1 MLLGPAT
8 FALFGGSTNFEIFTK
23 IMSRILPMILGPTRI
38 LDAFII
44 RHVVIAQEGAT
55 TKMEKKSTKEETEEK
70 TEEKMEEKT
79 EERTEDEEAPAND
92 TPRGKRTTVPGAA
105 IVPLA
110 AHVSFASH
118 ALPQSSSTTNTHG
131 GNTSSANESFINIS
145 TRKMSQAVRA
155 RQSSVRRDYYLLI
168 PRWAVAVYCVPVFLL
183 CVAVFIRL
191 ATWPDCAAGSDV
203 CLVRTYPIFRGL
215 EEYAHEGYCA
225 CNVILFDQTGIFNG
239 SCAEGTQDAT
249 LERQLQ
255 ATVASASHVY
265 MAVFSVNFQCPH
277 VAETVAK
284 AWDKFDSIHVFII
297 RESWSIGASGRDQP
311 RHYTPY
317 FISGMTMLR
326 AKMNAMK
333 AWTNLC
339 TRTVFACFFHV
350 DVFPTTFVI
359 NKDLLLAA
367 ACVLLCLLLPPTSIS
382 PCPLTPIVSTLS
394 PCSLSLFRPIHLH
407 ADVLRLDFHDNPKP
421 PTNVPWLSDLTL
433 LREFRFNS
441 GLGTLPEAMGRL
453 SVLSKCIATFAT

>member
-1 MLLGPAT
+1 MLLGQAS
-8 FALFGGSTNFEIFTK
+8 FALFGGTTNFQIFTK
-23 IMSRILPMILGPTRI
+23 FMSRILPLVMGPTRI

-44 RHVVIAQEGAT
+44 SHINHIVIAEED
-55 TKMEKKSTKEETEEK
+55 EKKKKKTKEKNNEELKEKK
-70 TEEKMEEKT
+70 TEHGEGPL
-79 EERTEDEEAPAND
+79 RDNIA
-92 TPRGKRTTVPGAA
+92 TVPGVAV
-105 IVPLA
+105 VPLA

-284 AWDKFDSIHVFII
+284 AWDKFDSIRVFII

-359 NKDLLLAA
+359 NKDGLLLAA

-407 ADVLRLDFHDNPKP
+407 ADVLRLNFHDNPKP
-421 PTNVPWLSDLTL
+421 PTDVPWLSDLTL
-433 LREFRFNS
+433 LREFRFNG
-441 GLGTLPEAMGRL
+441 GLGTLPETMGRL
-453 SVLSKCIATFAT
+453 STLSKCITTFAT